1 MQSGEFVELKIVSS
15 LDCTEQP
22 SLFYQAKGERKRPL
36 LVGLHTWSWDRFNQ
50 INNMLPY
57 AQKHNF
63 HLLLPEFRG
72 PNMKVSPS
80 GYINPDC
87 TKACGSE
94 YAKQDVFDAIAYVK
108 EHYAIDEENVF
119 VLGLSGG
126 GHMALLC
133 GAKDPK
139 AFKAIGA
146 FVPVCDLERWTKE
159 SAGYA
164 PHVRA
169 CCNDSVEEM
178 KKRSPSAYAKELSQA
193 NLKIFHGKF
202 DNVVSYKQ
210 SFDLY
215 QEIIKIA
222 PTSRVFLDIFDGG
235 HQIDMETAFC
245 WFLSQYKEKE
255 LTTVTG

>member
-1 MQSGEFVELKIVSS
+1 MLNEEFVELKIVSS
-15 LDCTEQP
+15 LDGTEQP
-22 SLFYQAKGERKRPL
+22 SLFYQAKGAEKRPL

-57 AQKHNF
+57 AQKYNF
-63 HLLLPEFRG
+63 NLLLPEFRG
-72 PNMKVSPS
+72 PNMEVNSS
-80 GYINPDC
+80 GYISPDC

-94 YAKQDVFDAIAYVK
+94 FAKQDVFDAIEYVK
-108 EHYAIDEENVF
+108 EHFAIDEENVF
-119 VLGLSGG
+119 ALGLSGG

-146 FVPVCDLERWTKE
+146 FVPVCDLERWARE
-159 SAGYA
+159 NAGYA
-164 PHVRA
+164 PHVEA
-169 CCNDSVEEM
+169 CCSGDVAEM
-178 KKRSPSAYAKELSQA
+178 KKRSPSSYIKELSLT

-202 DNVVSYKQ
+202 DPVVSYKQ

-215 QEIIKIA
+215 QEIMKA
-222 PTSRVFLDIFDGG
+222 EPRARVFLDIFDGG
-235 HQIDMETAFC
+235 HQINMEAAFD
-245 WFLSQYKEKE
+245 WLLSQYKKKE